1 MGCSGGKKRVPCE
14 YEAKKRGGTPGLLK
28 PIEEATRKKE
38 VTRRRRGRK
47 KTGLSAPGKKNGVTG
62 GEGAGGE
69 TACFLAP
76 GKNGLTV
83 RGGVEGERQWFR
95 MAWLFF

>member
-28 PIEEATRKKE
+28 PIEEATRKKKSPDGGAGE
-38 VTRRRRGRK
+38 KNMVFR
-47 KTGLSAPGKKNGVTG
+47 SWKKNGVTG
-62 GEGAGGE
+62 GREPAE
-69 TACFLAP
+69 KKHVFSP
-76 GKNGLTV
+76 PEKNGLTV